1 MKKIGEF
8 PFHPNFTCDV
18 CSREIFGTERLCKPC
33 RDALPWNRGEI
44 CICCGR
50 RELQTGLC
58 IECRA
63 AKPEFDLARSAF
75 VYEGEA
81 MRLVLRFKRG
91 EKYLVETLTQLLAPM
106 LGEFAD
112 ADALAFVPMTQ
123 EAEKARG
130 YNQSQLLAESLAAVS
145 GLELLGSV
153 SKLRET
159 PPQKSLNLKQRRDNL
174 KGCFKIENKKS
185 FQNKKVVLVDD
196 ILTTGAT
203 ASELA
208 RCMKKA
214 GATRV
219 YVLTVASVPNK
230 K

>member
-1 MKKIGEF
+1 MRKITF

-18 CSREIFGTERLCKPC
+18 CSREIFEEERLCKSC
-33 RDALPWNRGEI
+33 RDALSWNKGEY

-50 RELQTGLC
+50 KESQTGLC

-63 AKPEFDLARSAF
+63 ARPDFDLARSAF

-81 MRLVLRFKRG
+81 MRLVLRFKSG
-91 EKYLVETLTQLLAPM
+91 ERYLAETLSQLLLPM
-106 LGEFAD
+106 LEDFAD
-112 ADALAFVPMTQ
+112 ADALTFVPMT
-123 EAEKARG
+123 EKAEKERG
-130 YNQSQLLAESLAAVS
+130 YNQAKLLAELLAKES

-153 SKLRET
+153 FKLRDT

-174 KGCFKIENKKS
+174 KDSFKIESKKS
-185 FQNKKVVLVDD
+185 FQNKKIVLIDD
-196 ILTTGAT
+196 VLTTGAT

-219 YVLTVASVPNK
+219 YVLTVASVANK